1 MFSIVIPLYNKE
13 VSVSNTIRSVL
24 DQTITDFEILIV
36 NDGSTDNSLE
46 VVKNINDSRIRII
59 DKSNGGVSSARNRG
73 IKEAKFKWICFL
85 DADDLWNANHLA
97 ILNDLIIKFPLDK
110 VFCTSY
116 TRSIKKE
123 NRGQD
128 LSILIIEDY
137 FKEAI
142 KYPFFWT
149 SIVCIDKSVFDNLGL
164 FKEHLGRGEDLE
176 MWSRVGD
183 EHRVIRSNCITAEYV
198 QYSENKLT
206 KVKSDL
212 SKSFINEITFSA
224 LKGSKRKYFK
234 KVVRGK
240 VLNLII
246 CRDYGSA
253 VKLLLKYNF
262 NLL

>member
-13 VSVSNTIRSVL
+13 VSVSNTIQSVL
-24 DQTITDFEILIV
+24 DQTVIDFEILII

-46 VVKNINDSRIRII
+46 VVKNINDPRIHII

-85 DADDLWNANHLA
+85 DADDIWEPNHLA
-97 ILNDLIIKFPLDK
+97 ILKDLIIKFPLDK

-116 TRSIKKE
+116 TRGLRKE
-123 NRGQD
+123 HKDQD

-149 SIVCIDKSVFDNLGL
+149 SIVCIERAVFDNLGL
-164 FKEHLGRGEDLE
+164 FKEHLTRGEDLE

-183 EHRVIRSNCITAEYV
+183 EYRVIRSNCITAEYV

-206 KVKSDL
+206 KSKSNL
-212 SKSFINEITFSA
+212 SKSFINEISLSGA
-224 LKGSKRKYFK
+224 KGSKKKYLK
-234 KVVRGK
+234 KVIREK
-240 VLNLII
+240 VLNLILSKDFNTAFSLI
-246 CRDYGSA
+246 MRHNLS
-253 VKLLLKYNF
+253 LL
-262 NLL
+262 